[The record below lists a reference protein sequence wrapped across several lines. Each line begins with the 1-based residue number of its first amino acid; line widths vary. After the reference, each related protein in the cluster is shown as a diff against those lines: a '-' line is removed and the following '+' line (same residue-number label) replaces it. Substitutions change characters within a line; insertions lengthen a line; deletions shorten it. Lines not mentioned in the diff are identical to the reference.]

1 MNDDLVEALKKAQ
14 ATTFALY
21 LKAHNFHWN
30 VEGKD
35 FYQYHKFLQKV
46 YEDSYEAVDVI
57 AEFIRTLDEYA
68 PGSLSRY
75 HELSRIQDQTK
86 VPRAQLMLE
95 ELLSDSR
102 VMVELLNECFAEATA
117 ENKQDIANFIA
128 ERLTATNKFIW
139 MLQSFLKDTRA

>member
-1 MNDDLVEALKKAQ
+1 MLAELLKVLLAS
-14 ATTFALY
+14 TFTYY
-21 LKAHNFHWN
+21 LKAHFFHWS

-46 YEDSYEAVDVI
+46 YEDAYEAVDTI

-68 PGSLSRY
+68 PGSLTRY
-75 HELSRIQDQTK
+75 QELSRIQDQTK
-86 VPRAQLMLE
+86 VPRAQLMIE
-95 ELLSDSR
+95 ELLHDSHI
-102 VMVELLNECFAEATA
+102 MIELLNECFAAATA

-139 MLQSFLKDTRA
+139 MLSSFLKESRE

>member
-1 MNDDLVEALKKAQ
+1 MLADLLKILLASD
-14 ATTFALY
+14 FAYY
-21 LKAHNFHWN
+21 LKAHFFHFN

-46 YEDSYEAVDVI
+46 YEDAYSAVDPI
-57 AEFIRTLDEYA
+57 GEFIRTLDEYTPA
-68 PGSLSRY
+68 SLTRF

-95 ELLSDSR
+95 ELLSDSH
-102 VMVELLNECFAEATA
+102 VMINLLNECFAAATA

-128 ERLTATNKFIW
+128 ERLTATNKYIW
-139 MLQSFLKDTRA
+139 MLQSFLKEARA

>member
-1 MNDDLVEALKKAQ
+1 MLAELMKILMASNF
-14 ATTFALY
+14 TYY
-21 LKAHNFHWN
+21 LKAHYFHFN

-46 YEDSYEAVDVI
+46 YEDAYGAVDPLG
-57 AEFIRTLDEYA
+57 EFIRTLDEYT

-75 HELSRIQDQTK
+75 NELTRIPDQTK
-86 VPRAQLMLE
+86 IPRAELMLK
-95 ELLSDSR
+95 ELLHDSHT
-102 VMVELLNECFAEATA
+102 MIELLNECFAAAEA

-139 MLQSFLKDTRA
+139 MISSFLKESRA

>member
-1 MNDDLVEALKKAQ
+1 MLADLMKILLASS
-14 ATTFALY
+14 FSYY
-21 LKAHNFHWN
+21 LKAHFFHFN

-46 YEDSYEAVDVI
+46 YEDAYSAIDPLG
-57 AEFIRTLDEYA
+57 EFIRTLGEYA
-68 PGSLSRY
+68 PGSLTRY
-75 HELSRIQDQTK
+75 NELTRIQDQTK

-95 ELLSDSR
+95 ELLSDSH
-102 VMVELLNECFAEATA
+102 VMVELLNECFDAAEA

-139 MLQSFLKDTRA
+139 MLSSFLRESRA

>member
-1 MNDDLVEALKKAQ
+1 MLAELLKVLLAS
-14 ATTFALY
+14 TFTYY
-21 LKAHNFHWN
+21 LKAHFFHWS

-46 YEDSYEAVDVI
+46 YEDAYEAVDVI

-68 PGSLSRY
+68 PGSLTRY
-75 HELSRIQDQTK
+75 QELSRIQDQTK
-86 VPRAQLMLE
+86 VPRAQLMIE
-95 ELLSDSR
+95 ELLHDSHI
-102 VMVELLNECFAEATA
+102 MIELLNECFAAATA

-139 MLQSFLKDTRA
+139 MLSSFLKEARE

>member
-1 MNDDLVEALKKAQ
+1 MLTDLMKILLASS
-14 ATTFALY
+14 FSYY
-21 LKAHNFHWN
+21 LKAHFFHFN

-46 YEDSYEAVDVI
+46 YEDAYSAVDPLG
-57 AEFIRTLDEYA
+57 EFIRTLGEYA

-75 HELSRIQDQTK
+75 QELTHIQDQTK

-95 ELLSDSR
+95 ELLHDSHI
-102 VMVELLNECFAEATA
+102 MVELLNECFAAATQ

-139 MLQSFLKDTRA
+139 MLSSFLREARA

>member
-1 MNDDLVEALKKAQ
+1 MLSDLMKILLASD
-14 ATTFALY
+14 FSYY
-21 LKAHNFHWN
+21 LKAHFFHFN

-46 YEDSYEAVDVI
+46 YEDAYSAVDPLG
-57 AEFIRTLDEYA
+57 EFIRTLGEYT
-68 PGSLSRY
+68 PSSLSRFQ
-75 HELSRIQDQTK
+75 ELSRIQDQTK

-95 ELLSDSR
+95 ELLSDSH
-102 VMVELLNECFAEATA
+102 VMVELLNECFAAAEA

-139 MLQSFLKDTRA
+139 MLSSFLREARA

>member
-1 MNDDLVEALKKAQ
+1 MLAEIMKVLLAS
-14 ATTFALY
+14 TFTFY
-21 LKAHNFHWN
+21 LKAHFFHWS

-46 YEDSYEAVDVI
+46 YEDSYSAVDPI

-68 PGSLSRY
+68 PGSLTRY
-75 HELSRIQDQTK
+75 QELTRIQDQTK

-95 ELLSDSR
+95 ELLHDSHI
-102 VMVELLNECFAEATA
+102 MVELLNECFAAATN

-128 ERLTATNKFIW
+128 ERLTSTNKFIW
-139 MLQSFLKDTRA
+139 MLTSFLKEARA

>member
-1 MNDDLVEALKKAQ
+1 MLADLLKILLASD
-14 ATTFALY
+14 FAYY
-21 LKAHNFHWN
+21 LKAHFFHFN

-46 YEDSYEAVDVI
+46 YEDAYSAVDPLG
-57 AEFIRTLDEYA
+57 EFIRTLDEYTPA
-68 PGSLSRY
+68 SLSRF

-95 ELLSDSR
+95 ELLSDSH
-102 VMVELLNECFAEATA
+102 VMINLLNECFAAATA

-139 MLQSFLKDTRA
+139 MLQSFLKEARA

>member
-1 MNDDLVEALKKAQ
+1 MLADLMKILLASD
-14 ATTFALY
+14 FAYY
-21 LKAHNFHWN
+21 LKAHFFHFN

-46 YEDSYEAVDVI
+46 YEDAYSAVDPLG
-57 AEFIRTLDEYA
+57 EFIRTLGEYTPA
-68 PGSLSRY
+68 SLTRF

-95 ELLSDSR
+95 ELLADSH
-102 VMVELLNECFAEATA
+102 VMINLLNECFAAATA

-139 MLQSFLKDTRA
+139 MLQSFLKEARA